1 MRCEMY
7 VKTLNLKKYNLE
19 NYKLEP
25 KNVLDNDLIRRC
37 DYYDDYIE
45 RNIVSEKNIT
55 STQQIIN
62 YFNKNF

>member
-1 MRCEMY
+1 M
-7 VKTLNLKKYNLE
+7 KKYNLE